1 MTPAR
6 AVSLSHHKREWDD
19 LGTLDPLWAIQSDN
33 DRKFGRWNVDA
44 FFQTGEDEI
53 SSILAIARQFGR
65 PQQHLAAL
73 DFGCGV
79 GRLSKALKRSFQ
91 DCVGVDISESMI
103 RKARELNPDCQFT
116 VLEGTDLKMF
126 SNEQF
131 DFVYSNIV
139 LQHQPHCSIVF
150 NYIREFLRIVR
161 RGGLIVFQLPHYVP
175 MRRRLQPRSH
185 LYRMLRSLHVPA
197 HFLYCQLGLNP
208 MTMMAIPEQEVTSAI
223 NSMGGTILKVVTD
236 QNAGPG
242 IESRTYFVFS

>member
-1 MTPAR
+1 MLGRNKDAGRMHLARVITIFVGISKEAFCLRRTLLTPAR
-6 AVSLSHHKREWDD
+6 AVSLSQHKREWDD
-19 LGTLDPLWAIQSDN
+19 LSVLLASSCWAILSDN

-103 RKARELNPDCQFT
+103 RKARELNADCQFT

-126 SNEQF
+126 SNGAVRF
-131 DFVYSNIV
+131 C
-139 LQHQPHCSIVF
+139 LQQHSA
-150 NYIREFLRIVR
+150 
-161 RGGLIVFQLPHYVP
+161 
-175 MRRRLQPRSH
+175 S
-185 LYRMLRSLHVPA
+185 
-197 HFLYCQLGLNP
+197 
-208 MTMMAIPEQEVTSAI
+208 TSAALLKSSI
-223 NSMGGTILKVVTD
+223 TSGNSFGLCE
-236 QNAGPG
+236 NAVG
-242 IESRTYFVFS
+242 